1 MSEWHDK
8 DKALATARKRAKW
21 DEDAAAIA
29 WAQDEIERLTK
40 MVRHAAT
47 EGVTFPA
54 DTLPRVAGAEIVV
67 VCPACATEWK
77 PDSHDRCPTCGLMP
91 QGMN

>member
-1 MSEWHDK
+1 
-8 DKALATARKRAKW
+8 
-21 DEDAAAIA
+21 
-29 WAQDEIERLTK
+29 